1 MPRQADNN
9 SDIDYMVVFDISVYE
24 ARKPQTYLD
33 RLRRFTETKYSS
45 SEVFQSRPTIVLSLK
60 HIKFELVPAIYN
72 YGYQIP
78 SPASSWVEWMNTD
91 PMGANKSIQDKNKA
105 ENYLIKPLVRLV
117 KYWNA
122 CHGYP
127 FSSFLIEQYI
137 VGKYFWSCST
147 IKDYFY
153 AFWSGFSYTYD
164 TPQYIRDK
172 VDRAKKYAVNAKKY
186 EDDNMP
192 FNAEHEIKKIVPEL

>member
-1 MPRQADNN
+1 LPRQADNN

-147 IKDYFY
+147 IK
-153 AFWSGFSYTYD
+153 GC
-164 TPQYIRDK
+164 K
-172 VDRAKKYAVNAKKY
+172 
-186 EDDNMP
+186 
-192 FNAEHEIKKIVPEL
+192 EICCECQEV

>member
-153 AFWSGFSYTYD
+153 AFWSGFSYTND